1 MSTLTSKNG
10 FRHGRYAESAPG
22 LGTYATNRSPAKARQ
37 SFSACEDHTRYC
49 ESVLLARSN
58 EGSMMECASD
68 EYLSSCSSERI
79 SWNNF
84 YCSEQQQNSTSRP
97 CSIESNKGLFPESQC
112 SKSCWTSQTFRK
124 PQQQKRT
131 PFAFK
136 STRTGDFIN
145 DWQDSQVSH
154 NHFQVNTSR
163 NRTFHDFQIPQTPVR
178 NAYFVQNTVS
188 NSISMRKI
196 DAQNAKKYY
205 RSGDLSG
212 VAEGIFNESDGSFL
226 FVTADNS
233 EMLKFILQNHRL
245 EVQDI
250 GKTETVGVWVVFFK
264 KHNDARRA
272 FIMQRDIGL
281 RMVPHICSKKSWF
294 KNPSP
299 KFHVVFETRRR
310 VTVKSGKSLLKSNIG
325 YFLMI
330 DARRERGCTIWA
342 DQLKGHRLR
351 VVGYVGKFMS
361 TDGRIEERH
370 APPTMDERKVIG
382 WISTFC
388 SKSKVKFAVRISGNQ
403 IQNYLYDSNIHA
415 LE

>member
-10 FRHGRYAESAPG
+10 FRYGRYTSPPG
-22 LGTYATNRSPAKARQ
+22 LGTYATNGRPAKTRQ
-37 SFSACEDHTRYC
+37 SFSACEDYTRYC
-49 ESVLLARSN
+49 ESALLSRSN

-79 SWNNF
+79 SWNNL
-84 YCSEQQQNSTSRP
+84 YCSEHLNPTSRP
-97 CSIESNKGLFPESQC
+97 CSIESNKRILFPESLC
-112 SKSCWTSQTFRK
+112 PKSCWTSQTFRE

-131 PFAFK
+131 LFAVN
-136 STRTGDFIN
+136 STRTEDFLN
-145 DWQDSQVSH
+145 DWQDPHVSH
-154 NHFQVNTSR
+154 SYFQGNTSR
-163 NRTFHDFQIPQTPVR
+163 NRAFHDFQIPQTPVR
-178 NAYFVQNTVS
+178 GACCVQNAGS
-188 NSISMRKI
+188 NSISTRKV
-196 DAQNAKKYY
+196 DSQNLKKYH
-205 RSGDLSG
+205 RLSG
-212 VAEGIFNESDGSFL
+212 VADGVFNEKDGSFL
-226 FVTADNS
+226 FVTAENA

-250 GKTETVGVWVVFFK
+250 GKTETNNVWVVLFK
-264 KHNDARRA
+264 THEDARRA
-272 FIMQRDIGL
+272 FIMQKDIGL

-299 KFHVVFETRRR
+299 KFHVMYETRRR

-388 SKSKVKFAVRISGNQ
+388 SKSKVHFAVRLSGNQ
-403 IQNYLYDSNIHA
+403 IQNYLYDSNKHA

>member
-10 FRHGRYAESAPG
+10 FRYGRYTECPPG
-22 LGTYATNRSPAKARQ
+22 FGTYATNGRPAKAR
-37 SFSACEDHTRYC
+37 EDHARYC
-49 ESVLLARSN
+49 ESVLLARSI

-79 SWNNF
+79 SWNNIH
-84 YCSEQQQNSTSRP
+84 YSEQHHNPTSRP
-97 CSIESNKGLFPESQC
+97 CSIESNKSLFPESQC

-124 PQQQKRT
+124 PQQQKMT
-131 PFAFK
+131 PFVVK

-145 DWQDSQVSH
+145 DRQDSHVSH
-154 NHFQVNTSR
+154 NYFQVNTSK
-163 NRTFHDFQIPQTPVR
+163 NRAIHDFKIRQTPVR
-178 NAYFVQNTVS
+178 NTYFVQNAVS

-196 DAQNAKKYY
+196 DVQNAKKYH
-205 RSGDLSG
+205 RLDDLSG
-212 VAEGIFNESDGSFL
+212 VAEGIFYDTDGSFL
-226 FVTADNS
+226 FVTADNP
-233 EMLKFILQNHRL
+233 EMLKFILRNHRL

-250 GKTETVGVWVVFFK
+250 GKTETVGVWVVLFK
-264 KHNDARRA
+264 THEDARRA

-299 KFHVVFETRRR
+299 KFHVMFETRRR

-361 TDGRIEERH
+361 TDGQIEERH
-370 APPTMDERKVIG
+370 APPMMDERKVIG

-388 SKSKVKFAVRISGNQ
+388 SKSKVKFAVRVSGNQ